1 MKQLWI
7 AVLLLLSGQIQAS
20 EKIAGSISEL
30 NQFVT
35 NAKAGDHIFL
45 KDGVYKDAVIKFSNH
60 SGTENAPVT
69 VSAQH
74 PGKVFLEGNSSISFS
89 GQYIHIKDLAFQ
101 NGGHDLKNKQV
112 IEFRV
117 SEKEQASHCT
127 VSDCVVN
134 DFNNTI
140 KTDVNAWVG
149 IYGEYNVVERC
160 LFRSKDN
167 MGPTLVVWLDS
178 GRAAHHTIAE
188 NYFLTRV
195 NGARV
200 DNGLESIRIGD
211 SKTSFTD
218 AHCVVAFN
226 RFEDCDGEIEIISN
240 KSCHNSYLHNTFY
253 NCDGGLTL
261 RHGNHTLCDGNYFDG
276 HQKKL
281 SYGIRFIGE
290 GHVAI
295 NNYFRNL
302 HGASHELYRSPVSLL
317 NGLVNTPING
327 YYQVRN
333 AVITD
338 NIFIDCETPMIRIG
352 AFSAKREGMSIAPD
366 TVTIQ
371 DNVFANF
378 GNAAGDV
385 LEIITPAS
393 HFTASGNK
401 ISKGYKVAQPG
412 AFTEIAKEAEKSIG
426 QFNHP
431 AVLKLNKGV
440 GAEWVL
446 PTVRDRMKG
455 IKYTC
460 SLPENVGPVWFQK
473 NTN

>member
-1 MKQLWI
+1 MKHLLVILGCIINI
-7 AVLLLLSGQIQAS
+7 AAQATD
-20 EKIAGSISEL
+20 KIAGTIAEL
-30 NQFVT
+30 NSYVT

-45 KDGVYKDAVIKFSNH
+45 KDGIYKDAVIKFSN
-60 SGTENAPVT
+60 SAGTEDAPVT
-69 VSAQH
+69 ISAQH

-89 GQYIHIKDLAFQ
+89 GQYIHIKDLVFQ
-101 NGGHDLKNKQV
+101 NGGHELKNKQV

-117 SEKEQASHCT
+117 SEKQQASHCT
-127 VSDCVVN
+127 VSDCVIN

-140 KTDVNAWVG
+140 KTDVNTWVG
-149 IYGEYNVVERC
+149 IYGEYNVVKRC
-160 LFRSKDN
+160 LFKAKDN

-195 NGARV
+195 NGAQV

-218 AHCVVAFN
+218 AHCVIAFN

-240 KSCHNSYLHNTFY
+240 KSCHNSYLHNTFF

-276 HQKKL
+276 GKKKL

-295 NNYFRNL
+295 NNCFRNL
-302 HGASHELYRSPVSLL
+302 HGSSHEMYRSPVSLL

-333 AVITD
+333 AVLTD
-338 NIFIDCETPMIRIG
+338 NIFMDCETPLIRIG
-352 AFSAKREGMSIAPD
+352 AFSPKREGMSIAPD

-371 DNVFANF
+371 NNVFADF
-378 GNAAGDV
+378 GNASGDV

-393 HFTASGNK
+393 HFTATGNK
-401 ISKGYKVAQPG
+401 ISKGYRVAKME
-412 AFTEIAKEAEKSIG
+412 AFTEIAKGTEKSIS
-426 QFNHP
+426 QFNYP

-446 PTVRDRMKG
+446 PKIIERMKG
-455 IKYTC
+455 NKYTN
-460 SLPENVGPVWFQK
+460 SLSKEVGPVWDR
-473 NTN
+473 N

>member
-1 MKQLWI
+1 MKQLCI
-7 AVLLLLSGQIQAS
+7 FVLFLLCRQLHAS
-20 EKIAGSISEL
+20 ERTADNISEL

-45 KDGVYKDAVIKFSNH
+45 KDGVYKHAVIKFSNNA
-60 SGTENAPVT
+60 GTEDSPVT
-69 VSAQH
+69 VSARH
-74 PGKVFLEGNSSISFS
+74 PGKVLLEGNSSISFS
-89 GQYIHIKDLAFQ
+89 GQYIHIRDFVFQ
-101 NGGHDLKNKQV
+101 NGGYELKNKQV

-117 SEKEQASHCT
+117 SEKAQASHCT
-127 VSDCVVN
+127 VSDCVIN
-134 DFNNTI
+134 DFNNRI

-149 IYGEYNVVERC
+149 IYGEYNVVEKC

-178 GRAAHHTIAE
+178 ARTAHHTISE
-188 NYFLTRV
+188 NYFLTRL
-195 NGARV
+195 NGAQV

-218 AHCVVAFN
+218 AHCVIAFN

-276 HQKKL
+276 YQKEL

-290 GHVAI
+290 GHVAV

-302 HGASHELYRSPVSLL
+302 HGSSHEMYRSPVSLL
-317 NGLVNTPING
+317 NGLINTPING

-333 AVITD
+333 AVVTD
-338 NIFIDCETPMIRIG
+338 NIFIDCETPLIRIG
-352 AFSAKREGMSIAPD
+352 AFSPKREGMIIAPD

-371 DNVFANF
+371 DNVFASS
-378 GNAAGDV
+378 GNANGEI
-385 LEIITPAS
+385 LEIITPAL
-393 HFTASGNK
+393 HLMVAGNK

-412 AFTEIAKEAEKSIG
+412 LFTEIKKGNEQSISQSG
-426 QFNHP
+426 SA
-431 AVLKLNKGV
+431 AVLKLNKNA
-440 GAEWVL
+440 GADWVS
-446 PTVRDRMKG
+446 PKIRNRMKG
-455 IKYTC
+455 VKYTY
-460 SLPENVGPVWFQK
+460 SPVGDVGPGWREIS
-473 NTN
+473 N

>member
-1 MKQLWI
+1 MRYLLIILFCGVFTI
-7 AVLLLLSGQIQAS
+7 AHASDKIASTIKELNEYAS
-20 EKIAGSISEL
+20 E
-30 NQFVT
+30 
-35 NAKAGDHIFL
+35 AKAGDHIFL
-45 KDGVYKDAVIKFSNH
+45 KDGVYKDAVIKFNNSA
-60 SGTENAPVT
+60 GTENAPVT

-89 GQYIHIKDLAFQ
+89 GQYIHIKDLVFQ
-101 NGGHDLKNKQV
+101 NGGHELKSKQV
-112 IEFRV
+112 IEFRI
-117 SEKEQASHCT
+117 SEKAQASHCT
-127 VSDCVVN
+127 ISDCVIN

-160 LFRSKDN
+160 LFKAKDN

-178 GRAAHHTIAE
+178 SRAAHHTIAE
-188 NYFLTRV
+188 NYFLTRS
-195 NGARV
+195 NGAQV

-218 AHCVVAFN
+218 AHCVIAFN

-240 KSCHNSYLHNTFY
+240 KSCHNSYLHNTFF

-276 HQKKL
+276 GKKKL

-317 NGLVNTPING
+317 NGLINTPING

-333 AVITD
+333 AVVTD
-338 NIFIDCETPMIRIG
+338 NIFMDCETPLIRIG
-352 AFSAKREGMSIAPD
+352 AFSPKRDGMSIAPD

-371 DNVFANF
+371 NNVFVNS
-378 GNAAGDV
+378 GNATGDV
-385 LEIITPAS
+385 LEIITPAL
-393 HFTASGNK
+393 HFTVNGNK

-412 AFTEIAKEAEKSIG
+412 SFTEIAKGTEKSVT
-426 QFNHP
+426 QSDYP
-431 AVLKLNKGV
+431 AVLTLNKGV
-440 GAEWVL
+440 GAGWVL
-446 PTVRDRMKG
+446 PRIREKMKG
-455 IKYTC
+455 KKYTY
-460 SLPENVGPVWFQK
+460 LVPEDVGPTWGK
-473 NTN
+473 N

>member
-1 MKQLWI
+1 MKYLLI
-7 AVLLLLSGQIQAS
+7 AIYTITGIPLYATDRTATSVA
-20 EKIAGSISEL
+20 EL
-30 NQFVT
+30 NTLAT
-35 NAKAGDHIFL
+35 NAKAGDHIYL

-60 SGTENAPVT
+60 AGTEESLIT
-69 VSAQH
+69 IGAQH

-89 GQYIHIKDLAFQ
+89 GKYIHIKDLVFQ
-101 NGGHDLKNKQV
+101 NGGHELKNKQV

-127 VSDCVVN
+127 VSDCVID
-134 DFNNTI
+134 DFNNTV

-188 NYFLTRV
+188 NYFLTRI
-195 NGARV
+195 NGAQV
-200 DNGLESIRIGD
+200 DNGLESIRVGD

-218 AHCVVAFN
+218 AHCVIAFN

-290 GHVAI
+290 GQVAI

-302 HGASHELYRSPVSLL
+302 HGSSHELYRSPVSLL

-333 AVITD
+333 AVVTD
-338 NIFIDCETPMIRIG
+338 NIFMDCETPLIRIG
-352 AFSAKREGMSIAPD
+352 AFSPKRDGMSIAPD

-371 DNVFANF
+371 DNVFANSN
-378 GNAAGDV
+378 NATGEV

-393 HFTASGNK
+393 HFTATRNK
-401 ISKGYKVAQPG
+401 ISKGYTIAQPG
-412 AFTEIAKEAEKSIG
+412 SFTEMEKSNEKSIA
-426 QFNHP
+426 QFDYP
-431 AVLKLNKGV
+431 AILKLNKGA
-440 GAEWVL
+440 GAEWVS
-446 PTVRDRMKG
+446 PKIRDKMKG
-455 IKYTC
+455 VKYTY
-460 SLPENVGPVWFQK
+460 SLADQVGPKWRVIS
-473 NTN
+473 N